1 MLARSSLTSKDYS
14 SGLQLWVEDGFLVS
28 IPILSVSCKPQ
39 LLAIVAFPA
48 KPQGWSFLPS
58 REKNT
63 LYRYHTA
70 KEYICILNP
79 IEKCNTSKELETKK
93 STLGNAAIFGGAST
107 TSPNLISSRIG
118 KSWLSSVLP
127 FLCFFLLS
135 SKNLCK

>member
-1 MLARSSLTSKDYS
+1 MLSRSALLTSKDYS

-39 LLAIVAFPA
+39 QLAIVAFPA

-70 KEYICILNP
+70 KEYI
-79 IEKCNTSKELETKK
+79 
-93 STLGNAAIFGGAST
+93 
-107 TSPNLISSRIG
+107 
-118 KSWLSSVLP
+118 
-127 FLCFFLLS
+127 
-135 SKNLCK
+135 